1 MTNSRAVLEVDHCG
15 PVARVSRAGA
25 YSPQR
30 WTTTRPARD
39 GWLDVAHQ
47 LLGDGVF
54 AGDHHRMRVRAKAGT
69 NLVVRAVAATSL
81 RAGAM
86 SSFASRISVGAGASC
101 IYLPG
106 ALIPHA
112 GSAHVSSLAVRA
124 ADDARVL
131 AVTVVT
137 PGRTGMGERG
147 SFTSLRM
154 RATLVAGEEVLLAED
169 ADFAP
174 GTTPLDSEATF
185 AGAGAVVS
193 AVVSGDWDASTV
205 EWWAT
210 LFADTDVAGYAG
222 SLRGIR
228 TRGVRVAAICS
239 SLGAAQR
246 VVAEIES
253 RTRLLQPM

>member
-1 MTNSRAVLEVDHCG
+1 MDDL
-15 PVARVSRAGA
+15 AGFCCQNTSCPD
-25 YSPQR
+25 YGQR
-30 WTTTRPARD
+30 
-39 GWLDVAHQ
+39 G
-47 LLGDGVF
+47 
-54 AGDHHRMRVRAKAGT
+54 GT

-228 TRGVRVAAICS
+228 TRGVRVAAVCS

-246 VVAEIES
+246 VSRLPGHSES
-253 RTRLLQPM
+253 QQRFSCLLQAERDRVSHNKQIMMQFHTHG